1 MRCFIF
7 LSSSM
12 LGFFFGK
19 KEEQQQHEKSDC
31 KRSVCRSILLYS
43 PTKMTKSRNT
53 ATNVR
58 LNRKFAAKSHV
69 NMYFDL
75 FLWRLFFALHLF
87 NYSLSLIVP
96 VFIGFIVSV
105 FFISLSQQRFFIDWY
120 YFALKR
126 KRRSSKTMFYE
137 ILNCIWQHVGGKTN
151 KKKKIFLESAPHWSV
166 KSLCYG
172 IAQPAVQ
179 CAVRF
184 TLKFFDSIRKK
195 TGVFVN
201 GFVFSVRKNRS
212 CEQLR
217 PLKVVRLKLF
227 GVSNHRVFK

>member
-75 FLWRLFFALHLF
+75 FLWRLFLPSTFSIIRSHWLYLF
-87 NYSLSLIVP
+87 LLVLLL
-96 VFIGFIVSV
+96 V
-105 FFISLSQQRFFIDWY
+105 FFSFHFHNSDLYWLVLFCF
-120 YFALKR
+120 
-126 KRRSSKTMFYE
+126 E
-137 ILNCIWQHVGGKTN
+137 
-151 KKKKIFLESAPHWSV
+151 
-166 KSLCYG
+166 
-172 IAQPAVQ
+172 
-179 CAVRF
+179 
-184 TLKFFDSIRKK
+184 KK
-195 TGVFVN
+195 TPIIQNNVLWNSQLYVATCR
-201 GFVFSVRKNRS
+201 RKN
-212 CEQLR
+212 
-217 PLKVVRLKLF
+217 K
-227 GVSNHRVFK
+227 